1 MKLFISI
8 ISSLLFLLS
17 FVGTSLSQ
25 SSKNDS
31 ITYDNMVTEARQLGS
46 NDQDYEAIEKLLTAL
61 KFGEKKFG
69 EKNKYLRNCYYYLSI
84 QYRKVGSIDLAINYA
99 KLAENTFFDFYGANN
114 RLTALPYLLLGNI
127 YRSKLNYT
135 EALLYFNKQLSF
147 YLNMEAQDEN
157 EIARAN
163 YSIAE
168 IYYLLNDHKKAIQI
182 CENNITHSSGQDYG
196 DYLNLLGVIYQDLDE
211 FEKARIYFKQ
221 SMEFFIKQSDNE
233 IDVTKE
239 YMSFAS
245 LLINMG
251 SFTEAQNY
259 LQKAYEI
266 IKEYESEFG
275 RNISYYYRLMGKLY
289 DNKVV
294 ESLYFNHSEKLQR
307 KTNLETAI
315 SWYQKALSALNFPNQ
330 LNTTK
335 IDSIFTLSNLE
346 CLNIL
351 GFIADNFQNIAV
363 LFQHENQDILTKNII
378 QSIDYYT
385 FIGDFI
391 NRLRKEITGDE
402 NKIQLSEIQ
411 ESTFKEIIKTAY
423 LAYTSTQNQ
432 KYLELEFVNAERI
445 KSGST
450 FEKLVNEFAMEKSLI
465 PTELIQKE
473 NKLNQQISNISQQKV
488 NQELAL
494 KPDTETLKKLDSEL
508 FELGRERTEFID
520 SLEIN
525 FPEYYQSKYGDNSI
539 STNEIQA
546 KLKSDE
552 TFIEYT
558 FYETDSTSELYTFI
572 ISPSTI
578 YFTQEVLNDNFL
590 KDLEKV
596 FRFLT
601 NKKYQYTKN
610 TDAVQYATS
619 AYRLYT
625 KLIQPFENQFI
636 NSNLIIIPDGK
647 LNYIPF
653 DALLSELPDTIQNI
667 QFNELPYLIKKYNI
681 NYSYSGNL
689 LFSLSKKHKPKKNV
703 LAFAPEYNND
713 SILVGKSYL
722 KLSPLPGTKKE
733 VESISKKMETKT
745 FLGSNASVN
754 NFLANYQDFD
764 ILHLAT
770 HAIINDSVPSLSQ
783 LAFSQ
788 NTGGHEKKELYTSDI
803 YNLKINARLT
813 VLSACNTGS
822 GKLNKGE
829 GVMSLARGFIYAGC
843 PSIVMTLWEV
853 EDNSGTDIMSLF
865 YSYLKKGNKKDQ
877 ALRKAKLEYLDQ
889 SNHRLAHPHFWLGY
903 INIGDNSPVF
913 QSYDFYFLGLLILI
927 IIGISAEQII
937 RKRKR
942 HLNLKLFSK

>member
-1 MKLFISI
+1 MKLFISF
-8 ISSLLFLLS
+8 ISTLLFSLS
-17 FVGTSLSQ
+17 FADTSFSQ

-31 ITYDNMVTEARQLGS
+31 ITYDKMITEARELGS
-46 NDQDYEAIEKLLTAL
+46 KDQDYEAIEMLLEAL
-61 KFGEKKFG
+61 DFGEKKFG
-69 EKNKYLRNCYYYLSI
+69 EKNKFLRNCYYYLSI
-84 QYRKVGSIDLAINYA
+84 QYRKVGSFDLAINYA
-99 KLAENTFFDFYGANN
+99 KLAENTFFEFYGAKN

-147 YLNMEAQDEN
+147 YLNMEEPDKN

-168 IYYLLNDHKKAIQI
+168 IYYLLDDHKKAIQI
-182 CENNITHSSGQDYG
+182 CENNINHSTGQDYG
-196 DYLNLLGVIYQDLDE
+196 DYLNLLGVIYQDIDE

-221 SMEFFIKQSDNE
+221 SMEFFIEQYDNE
-233 IDVTKE
+233 IDVSKE

-251 SFTEAQNY
+251 SFAEAENY

-266 IKEYESEFG
+266 IKIYESEFG

-294 ESLYFNHSEKLQR
+294 KSLFFNHSEKLQR
-307 KTNLETAI
+307 KKNLETANL
-315 SWYQKALSALNFPNQ
+315 WYQKALSSLNFPAQ
-330 LNTTK
+330 LTTTK

-351 GFIADNFQNIAV
+351 SFIANNFQNIAV
-363 LFQHENQDILTKNII
+363 LFQHENQDIFHQNIN
-378 QSIDYYT
+378 QSIDYYS

-391 NRLRKEITGDE
+391 NRLRREITGDE
-402 NKIQLSEIQ
+402 NKIRLSEIQ

-423 LAYTSTQNQ
+423 LAYKNTQNQ
-432 KYLELEFVNAERI
+432 KYLELAFVNAERI

-450 FEKLVNEFAMEKSLI
+450 FEKLVNELAMENSLI
-465 PTELIQKE
+465 PPELIQKE
-473 NKLNQQISNISQQKV
+473 NKLNLQISNISQQKV
-488 NQELAL
+488 NQELAIN
-494 KPDTETLKKLDSEL
+494 PDNEMLKKLESEL

-539 STNEIQA
+539 TPREIQVR
-546 KLKSDE
+546 LKSDE

-558 FYETDSTSELYTFI
+558 FYETDTTTELYTFI
-572 ISPSTI
+572 ITPSTI
-578 YFTQEVLNDNFL
+578 NFTQNPVEENFRMS
-590 KDLEKV
+590 LEKV

-610 TDAVQYATS
+610 TDAVSYATG
-619 AYRLYT
+619 AFHLYT
-625 KLIQPFENQFI
+625 KLIQPFEKQFI
-636 NSNLIIIPDGK
+636 NSNLIIIPDGI

-653 DALLSELPDTIQNI
+653 DALLIELPDTTQNI

-689 LFSLSKKHKPKKNV
+689 LFSLSKKQKPKKNV

-713 SILVGKSYL
+713 SLLVGKSYL
-722 KLSPLPGTKKE
+722 KLLPLPGTKKE
-733 VESISKKMETKT
+733 VESISKKMNTKT
-745 FLGSNASVN
+745 FLGRNASVE

-770 HAIINDSVPSLSQ
+770 HAIINDSIPSLSQ
-783 LAFSQ
+783 FAFSQ
-788 NTGGHEKKELYTSDI
+788 NTGINEKKELYTSDI

-877 ALRKAKLEYLDQ
+877 ALRKAKLDYLNQ

-903 INIGDNSPVF
+903 INIGDNSPIF

-927 IIGISAEQII
+927 TMGISAEQII
-937 RKRKR
+937 RKKKR
-942 HLNLKLFSK
+942 HLKT